1 MLYVGIAQPLK
12 DLRLKIHDN
21 QTININK
28 SRALMASEEDE
39 SEALSLEKDSVHRV
53 YDIIASHFSE
63 TRYKVQFILDKAG
76 LNSPGL

>member
-1 MLYVGIAQPLK
+1 
-12 DLRLKIHDN
+12 
-21 QTININK
+21 
-28 SRALMASEEDE
+28 MASEEDE

-63 TRYKVQFILDKAG
+63 TRYKVQFILDKAD